1 MEDTIL
7 LTTNDCKN
15 PPKKTSLCG
24 PVEPNKVDLL
34 REVLHILNTT
44 KDDRPFIEVNVA
56 GIAKKGLLDS
66 GSAVTVMIDC
76 PSIKNFDLNP
86 TEVSLKVAD
95 GGFLNVLGDAW
106 LPMIYREQ
114 TFHVQ
119 TVVVEECT
127 QNLILGYDFFK
138 LAGFQIVDPLGMIVA
153 TVSVSQPP
161 QVATEIELQ
170 HRDNQVFQKVVG
182 GFLITTSKFLGQTPL
197 VTHEICLV
205 DGAKPFFKRPHMYSP
220 ALEVKMKAELDSM
233 LAAGIIAPSKS
244 PVASPIVPVTK
255 ADGSVRLCLDSRT
268 LNTLTV
274 KDKFPVPNM
283 LHIFARLP
291 PAKYISVVDLSKAFW
306 QVPLSNRKLPGQF
319 CTSQE
324 LTAFIFPG
332 RGLFHFTVMP
342 FGLCNSPA
350 TQCRL
355 MVRVLGHDLEPF
367 VFCYMDDILILAKTV
382 QHMLELIK
390 EVASRLAKA
399 NLSINVAK
407 SRFFAKSIKYLGY
420 NLDAEGMSVDPEKV
434 KVMEE
439 YPKPKNLKELRR
451 FLGLSGYYRRLIKD
465 YSGIAAPLTELL
477 KKPHNTFEWT
487 SETNRAFLELKI
499 ALSTSP
505 VVASPDFEA
514 EFILQ
519 CDASDYSASAVLGQ
533 IQDQR
538 EVIIGYFSHKWNGS
552 ERNWG
557 ATEKEGGCVVYAV
570 RNFRGYLY
578 GRHFVVV
585 TDAQALTHLKSM
597 RMDGTGKLSRWA
609 TELNSYDVTIKHR
622 SGKLSVVPDALSRA
636 VTSILAIEEEPID
649 DPWYARICDNIQST
663 PERYPDFR
671 LEGRRLFKFEAA
683 PDDIGCYQYR
693 WKEYV
698 PPNARQAVIDETHRQ
713 LCHAGSKKSVVHIRR
728 RYFWPG
734 LVSRVVNQLRRCR
747 TCGHS
752 KAKTPTPRVPMGRSR
767 IARYPFQFIAL
778 DHFGPTVKSNRGH
791 EWLLVVVDVFSKYVL
806 LHPSRNGGAKEVVNF
821 LERDVFLRMGVP
833 ETLLSDNA
841 RALVGRRMIEL
852 LNKYS
857 VTHWTNAI
865 FHSQSNPAERYIRTV
880 VDAVRSQL
888 FANGR
893 SQRNWDLDIPM
904 IQSAINCT
912 VNEATGKTPFFI
924 NFGREM
930 ILSGD
935 DYQLIQPEAD
945 RLNMSEGEISSQFA
959 RVRRE
964 VYDHLTRSH
973 VVYERAYNRGT
984 EAKEF
989 QIGDQVWKRNRVLSS
1004 RPAHFSIKLAPK
1016 FLLATVTRRIGKD
1029 TYEVR
1034 EIESGSTSKLHAND
1048 LFPDNDA

>member
-7 LTTNDCKN
+7 LSPNDPKN
-15 PPKKTSLCG
+15 PPQKTSYE
-24 PVEPNKVDLL
+24 PVETVLVDTS
-34 REVLHILNTT
+34 REVLHILNT
-44 KDDRPFIEVNVA
+44 KDDDRPFIEVMVA

-66 GSAVTVMIDC
+66 GSAVTVMALC
-76 PSIKNFDLNP
+76 PPIRVLELHSTPVN
-86 TEVSLKVAD
+86 LKVAD
-95 GGFLNVLGDAW
+95 GGFLNVLGEIDLLITYQA
-106 LPMIYREQ
+106 Y
-114 TFHVQ
+114 TFRIR
-119 TVVVEECT
+119 TIIVEECT
-127 QNLILGYDFFK
+127 QSLILGYDFFK
-138 LAGFQIVDPLGMIVA
+138 LAGFQIVDPRGVTVA
-153 TVSVSQPP
+153 TMEVSQPSP
-161 QVATEIELQ
+161 VQTEIELQ
-170 HRDNQVFQKVVG
+170 AIDNQRFQQVVG
-182 GFLITTSKFLGQTPL
+182 EFLVTTTKFLGQTPV
-197 VTHEICLV
+197 VTHEICLI
-205 DGAKPFFKRPHMYSP
+205 DGAKPFFKRPHLYSP
-220 ALEVKMKAELDSM
+220 ALEMKMKAELDAM

-255 ADGSVRLCLDSRT
+255 TDGSVRLCLDSRT

-283 LHIFARLP
+283 LHIFARMP

-306 QVPLSNRKLPGQF
+306 QVPLSDKKLPGQF

-355 MVRVLGHDLEPF
+355 MVRVLGNDLEPF

-382 QHMLELIK
+382 QQMLELIK
-390 EVASRLAKA
+390 EVASRLTKAK
-399 NLSINVAK
+399 LSINMSK
-407 SRFFAKSIKYLGY
+407 SRFFAKNIKYLGY
-420 NLDAEGMSVDPEKV
+420 ILDANGMSVDPEKV

-439 YPKPKNLKELRR
+439 YPIPKNLRELRR

-477 KKPHNTFEWT
+477 KKPHATFKWSPEA
-487 SETNRAFLELKI
+487 NQAFRDLKT

-505 VVASPDFEA
+505 VVTSPDFEA
-514 EFILQ
+514 NFILQ

-533 IQDQR
+533 VQNQR

-570 RNFRGYLY
+570 RHFRGYLY

-636 VTSILAIEEEPID
+636 VTSILAVEEEPID

-671 LEGRRLFKFEAA
+671 LEGQRLFKFEAA

-698 PPNARQAVIDETHRQ
+698 PPNARHAVIEETHHQ
-713 LCHAGSKKSVVHIRR
+713 LCHAGSRKSVEHIRR

-734 LVSRVVNQLRRCR
+734 LMSRVINQLRRCR

-767 IARYPFQFIAL
+767 IAKYPFQFVAL
-778 DHFGPTVKSNRGH
+778 DHFGPTVRSNRGH
-791 EWLLVVVDVFSKYVL
+791 EWLLVVVDIFSKYVL
-806 LHPSRNGGAKEVVNF
+806 LHPSRTGGAKEVVNF
-821 LERDVFLRMGVP
+821 LERDVFLKMGVP
-833 ETLLSDNA
+833 QTLLSDNA

-888 FANGR
+888 YANGR
-893 SQRNWDLDIPM
+893 TQRNWDLDIPM
-904 IQSAINCT
+904 IQCAINCT
-912 VNEATGKTPFFI
+912 VNEATGRTPFFI

-935 DYQLIQPEAD
+935 DYQLIQPGTS
-945 RLNMSEGEISSQFA
+945 RLEMSEEETSSQFA
-959 RVRRE
+959 KIRRE
-964 VYDHLTRSH
+964 VYQHLSRVHS
-973 VVYERAYNRGT
+973 VYERAYNRGT
-984 EAKEF
+984 EPKTFE
-989 QIGDQVWKRNRVLSS
+989 IGDQVWKRNRVLSS
-1004 RPAHFSIKLAPK
+1004 RPGYFSIKLAPK
-1016 FLLATVTRRIGKD
+1016 FLLATIIRRLGKD

-1034 EIESGSTSKLHAND
+1034 EVESGATSKLHAND
-1048 LFPDNDA
+1048 LFPDKDA